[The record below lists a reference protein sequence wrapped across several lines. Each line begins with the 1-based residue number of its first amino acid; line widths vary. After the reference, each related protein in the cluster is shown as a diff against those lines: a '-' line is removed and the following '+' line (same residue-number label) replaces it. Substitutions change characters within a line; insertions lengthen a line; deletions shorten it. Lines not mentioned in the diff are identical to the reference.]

1 MAGSKSSEY
10 TVSGPRERYLVH
22 RSVVGTVGS
31 RYEPIVTAFRKA
43 IPNSSPSRQS
53 HLESPVRL
61 AELPIPPN
69 EISASA
75 SRTASMG
82 NFPRVVALA
91 VASTRLQANG
101 LADEI
106 TSREASV
113 GPNGTVNCLCQ
124 DDP

>member
-61 AELPIPPN
+61 AEPPISN
-69 EISASA
+69 EISANA
-75 SRTASMG
+75 SPMASME
-82 NFPRVVALA
+82 NLPRVAALT
-91 VASTRLQANG
+91 VASTMLQANG